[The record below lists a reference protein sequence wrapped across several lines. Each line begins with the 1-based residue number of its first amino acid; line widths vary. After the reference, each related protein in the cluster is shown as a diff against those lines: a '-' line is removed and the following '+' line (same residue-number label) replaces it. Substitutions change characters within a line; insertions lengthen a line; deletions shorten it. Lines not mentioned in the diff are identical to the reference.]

1 MFLKEKGNR
10 NASFII
16 FVLAENSRSHSSMD
30 RIKDSGS
37 FDLGS
42 NPGGITISNFKSLVN
57 QMITRLFYFL
67 HTTIHT
73 TFPYLLLYL
82 TNKKPTIDS
91 QSWVRNGV

>member
-1 MFLKEKGNR
+1 MFLKEKVNR

-42 NPGGITISNFKSLVN
+42 NPGGITTAKMKPLQHKACRGF
-57 QMITRLFYFL
+57 LFTVVLNVDLKF
-67 HTTIHT
+67 
-73 TFPYLLLYL
+73 
-82 TNKKPTIDS
+82 
-91 QSWVRNGV
+91 